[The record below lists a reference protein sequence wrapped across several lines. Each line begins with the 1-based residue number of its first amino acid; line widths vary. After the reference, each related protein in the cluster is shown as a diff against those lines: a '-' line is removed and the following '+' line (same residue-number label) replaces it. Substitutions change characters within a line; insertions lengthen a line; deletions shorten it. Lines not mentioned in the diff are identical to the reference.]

1 MADIQFLKA
10 RLFLEQGKRKRVVA
24 LFKIK
29 GWYLNSTTSAVQNPV
44 PDGGFQNYVSANK
57 AMKRVIENGERVTYL
72 KALYLGPVLKA
83 KVRDLTFVNDFTFTI
98 TLTGESS
105 STVTGPD
112 VPADD
117 FDPCDYS

>member
-24 LFKIK
+24 LFRIM
-29 GWYLNSTTSAVQNPV
+29 GWYSNSSSSAVQNQV
-44 PDGGFQNYVSANK
+44 PGGGYQNYVSFNK
-57 AMKRVIENGERVTYL
+57 AMKRVIENGDRVTYL
-72 KALYLGPVLKA
+72 KVLYLGPVLKA
-83 KVRDLTFVNDFTFTI
+83 KVKDLTFVNDFTFTI
-98 TLTGESS
+98 TLTGEG
-105 STVTGPD
+105 STSVAGPD